1 MILIL
6 LNYLKSLSI
15 KIPSVFFYTS
25 TRMILAAITAL
36 LISILLGPKFIK
48 KLYELKIGQTIR
60 TDECPLLG
68 SLHRNKNNTPTMG
81 GLLILFSVFISLLL
95 WMDFSSIYTWIFFAV
110 IFFFGS
116 IGGYDDYLK
125 LKYRNTKGLRP
136 KKKLLFQALFS
147 SIIASY
153 FLFAPVTD
161 FVNKSLN
168 VTSPIVKEEVG
179 KKQVLIPLNDY
190 ITRLYVPFMKGPL
203 ANLGMIASL
212 CWIAFIVTGS
222 SNAANLTDGLDGLAA
237 GCLMM
242 AAGVFALIA
251 FLSNNIEMASY
262 LNILYIEGS
271 GEIAI
276 FLLACIGALLGFL
289 WYNGHPAQLFM
300 GDIGS
305 LTLGA
310 ILGVSAILLR
320 KEFLLAIVGGVFVME
335 TLSVIIQV
343 VSFKWR
349 GQRVFL
355 CSPLHHHF
363 EYLGWP
369 ETKVV
374 TRFWIVALLLAF
386 FGLATLK
393 FQ

>member
-1 MILIL
+1 MILL
-6 LNYLKSLSI
+6 LLEYLKSLSV
-15 KIPSVFFYTS
+15 KVPAVFFYTS
-25 TRMILAAITAL
+25 TRMILAAMTAL
-36 LISILLGPKFIK
+36 ALSILLGPRFIK

-81 GLLILFSVFISLLL
+81 GLLILFSITVSLLL
-95 WMDFSSIYTWIFFAV
+95 WMDFSSVYTWIFLLV
-110 IFFFGS
+110 ILFFGF
-116 IGGYDDYLK
+116 IGGMDDYLK
-125 LKYRNTKGLRP
+125 LKHRNTKGLTA
-136 KKKLLFQALFS
+136 KKKLVLQAIFS
-147 SIIASY
+147 SLIASY
-153 FLFAPVTD
+153 FLFTPVTHAVD
-161 FVNKSLN
+161 STLGIKSP
-168 VTSPIVKEEVG
+168 VVKEEVG
-179 KKQVLIPLNDY
+179 KKVDLQDY

-203 ANLGMIASL
+203 LNFGVIAAL
-212 CWIAFIVTGS
+212 LWIAFVVTGS
-222 SNAANLTDGLDGLAA
+222 SNAVNLTDGLDGLAA

-242 AAGVFALIA
+242 TAGVFALVA

-310 ILGVSAILLR
+310 ILGVSSIMLR
-320 KEFLLAIVGGVFVME
+320 KELLLAIVGGIFVME

-349 GQRVFL
+349 KQRVFL

-363 EYLGWP
+363 EYMGWP

>member
-1 MILIL
+1 MILL
-6 LNYLKSLSI
+6 LLEYLKSLSF
-15 KIPSVFFYTS
+15 KIPSVFIYTS
-25 TRMILAAITAL
+25 TRMILAALTSLAL
-36 LISILLGPKFIK
+36 SILLGPKFIK

-81 GLLILFSVFISLLL
+81 GLLILFSITVSLLL
-95 WMDFSSIYTWIFFAV
+95 WMDFTSIYTWIFFLV
-110 IFFFGS
+110 ILFFGF

-125 LKYRNTKGLRP
+125 LKYRNTKGLSA
-136 KKKLLFQALFS
+136 KKKLVLQALFS

-153 FLFAPVTD
+153 FLFTPVTD
-161 FVNKSLN
+161 FINSTFHIK
-168 VTSPIVKEEVG
+168 SPIVKEEVG
-179 KKQVLIPLNDY
+179 KKVDLKDY
-190 ITRLYVPFMKGPL
+190 MTRLYAPFMKGPL
-203 ANLGMIASL
+203 LNLGIIASL
-212 CWIAFIVTGS
+212 AWIAFVVTGS
-222 SNAANLTDGLDGLAA
+222 SNAVNLTDGLDGLAA
-237 GCLMM
+237 GCLVMS
-242 AAGVFALIA
+242 AGVFAIIA

-300 GDIGS
+300 GDVGS

-310 ILGVSAILLR
+310 ILGISSIMLR
-320 KEFLLAIVGGVFVME
+320 KELLLAIVGGVFVME

-343 VSFKWR
+343 TSFKWR
-349 GQRVFL
+349 RQRVFL